1 MTGTVCLQGG
11 REFSAACRPMD
22 AALVA
27 RAGGPVVVSALAGS
41 PGQDYRMASANGVR
55 HFEALGARQ
64 VVAAPDVREDPEGA
78 MAALRSARLLVLPG
92 GSPARLLDA
101 LQSTAAGQAV
111 ADLLAADGV
120 VMGASAGA
128 MVLCSWT
135 VLPDRGVQVVP
146 GLGLVPDVV
155 VVPHW
160 SGERSDWLSAIDVA
174 VPVHAT
180 ILGLPEESGVVVRA
194 GQLRA
199 VGRFATHVIREGRDL
214 QVGQRL
220 QPADI
225 PSGGPA
231 QT

>member
-11 REFSAACRPMD
+11 REFSAACGPMD

-27 RAGGPVVVSALAGS
+27 RAGGPVVVSALAGA
-41 PGQDYRMASANGVR
+41 PGVDYRTASANGVR
-55 HFEALGARQ
+55 HFAALGGQ
-64 VVAAPDVREDPEGA
+64 GVIAAPDVREDPEGA
-78 MAALRSARLLVLPG
+78 VAALRSARLLVLPG

-160 SGERSDWLSAIDVA
+160 SGERSDWLRAIDVA
-174 VPVHAT
+174 VPVHTT

-199 VGRFATHVIREGRDL
+199 VGRLATHVIREGRDL

-220 QPADI
+220 QPAGM